1 VSRRW
6 ADWVGCLVRQRFTV
20 QRRRVADRLPAR
32 WSDETVIWEDK
43 IMNRS
48 SVLTMMAIGVI
59 GFCASSIARA
69 DEVLKFRMFVH
80 GTSIQ
85 TQEVGD
91 VDGHILAVGR
101 FSGQAAFSDGSVGT
115 ATLNFTSEYGEHVK
129 GVGTFHT
136 YFSVTPSKDSA
147 LWIKVDGTAKPEGT
161 TTVFPEAPAIV
172 VGGTGRFEGAK
183 GDGKFVGGVRLTPIA
198 TGAQPELWNEFV
210 INVKK

>member
-1 VSRRW
+1 
-6 ADWVGCLVRQRFTV
+6 
-20 QRRRVADRLPAR
+20 
-32 WSDETVIWEDK
+32 
-43 IMNRS
+43 MNRR
-48 SVLTMMAIGVI
+48 SVLTLMAIGVI

-80 GTSIQ
+80 ATSVQ

-91 VDGHILAVGR
+91 VDGHVLVLGRYSDLA
-101 FSGQAAFSDGSVGT
+101 SFSDGSVGT
-115 ATLNFTSEYGEHVK
+115 ANFTFTAEYGEHVR
-129 GVGTFHT
+129 GVGTFYT
-136 YFSVTPSKDSA
+136 YFSVTPSKDST

-183 GDGKFVGGVRLTPIA
+183 GDGKFLGGVRLTPIA